1 MNVLESKTFKHRDL
15 YNWRRI
21 SAGPAREH
29 RPKPTFSMEIR
40 EVKKLKRNSRELVEL
55 KLRGPLR
62 EKLQLMR
69 AFSKYAIDVD
79 HDTLITPPQQQTNW
93 RIVSVI

>member
-1 MNVLESKTFKHRDL
+1 MFWNQRPSNMGTCTLI
-15 YNWRRI
+15 NWRRI
-21 SAGPAREH
+21 NAGPAREH

-40 EVKKLKRNSRELVEL
+40 EAKKLKRNCRELVEIN
-55 KLRGPLR
+55 LR

-69 AFSKYAIDVD
+69 AFSKCAIDVD
-79 HDTLITPPQQQTNW
+79 RDTLITPPQQQTNW

>member
-1 MNVLESKTFKHRDL
+1 MFWNQRPSNTGTCTLS
-15 YNWRRI
+15 NWRRI

-29 RPKPTFSMEIR
+29 HPKPTFSMEIR

-55 KLRGPLR
+55 KLR

-69 AFSKYAIDVD
+69 VFSKYAIDVD
-79 HDTLITPPQQQTNW
+79 RDTLITPPQQQTNW